1 MSDAKIGQ
9 ILVLEDNA
17 VIALDTEMLLQDL
30 GAENII
36 VASDVSEGLAALD
49 SNRIDLAFLDI
60 NLGNETSEPV
70 AQALSEKGIPFAF
83 VTGYDETVTFTDR
96 FPQARIVEKPFDA
109 SDLKIAIDALLGNPN
124 DNQT

>member
-1 MSDAKIGQ
+1 MSDAIIGQ

-49 SNRIDLAFLDI
+49 SAQIHLAFLDI
-60 NLGNETSEPV
+60 NLGDETSEPV
-70 AQALSEKGIPFAF
+70 AQALLERGVPFAF
-83 VTGYDETVTFTDR
+83 VTGYDESVTFTDR
-96 FPQARIVEKPFDA
+96 FPKAQIVEKPFDA
-109 SDLKIAIDALLGNPN
+109 SDLKTAIDNLLGQSPESKA
-124 DNQT
+124 